1 MKQSPAFRSSGGR
14 RRRPLQRTLAVIAA
28 AAVGVALAPITTGS
42 APAAGAVSAK
52 RRECALE
59 RPMRMAEA
67 NVKSGMSAAYTQ
79 ADINKVYANA
89 PDFVAFNEVPYR
101 PDAQLAPGIYDIWR
115 SPGRYIGANAVTWR
129 TDRWTP
135 IARGTIYVS
144 NKPGL
149 VAGQTSEWG
158 LRYANWAT
166 LRSLDG
172 CHTVSVV
179 SYHVAPRNRITMN
192 LLKPSVKRLAA
203 LSHVLAASGPV
214 IMAGDMNVQYLG
226 SRFPRAQLQA
236 GDLTPTFDLTG
247 QRMPTHDG
255 GGQIDYILLNRKERF
270 SVTQQVTQEMHSDH
284 DLLLADLLFKPEV
297 AVPPVSP
304 TVMRGHVLNVP
315 ESTIK
320 RARAEVVRQLMLAI
334 RGTPR
339 GETVRYVTRRL
350 ADKRI
355 RNELARAYR
364 RGVVVQFITTN
375 RARTRYEQSLVD
387 LLGSSLKKK
396 SHARIASAAKAD
408 RLRLHPTVLISSRS
422 EGKRYVRIDADRLSE
437 PAQMARLVTR
447 AEIYTQRGEYE
458 SIRKK
463 FAKLRG

>member
-1 MKQSPAFRSSGGR
+1 MQQPPAFRASGGR
-14 RRRPLQRTLAVIAA
+14 RSRGLRRILAVLAA
-28 AAVGVALAPITTGS
+28 AAVSLTLAPVSTTS
-42 APAAGAVSAK
+42 ADAAGADAAR

-67 NVKSGMSAAYTQ
+67 NVKSGMSASATQ
-79 ADINKVYANA
+79 ADIDAVYANG

-101 PDAQLAPGIYDIWR
+101 ADSQLAPGIYDIWR

-179 SYHVAPRNRITMN
+179 SYHVAPLNRITKN
-192 LLKPSVKRLAA
+192 LMKPSAKRLAA
-203 LSHVLAASGPV
+203 LSQVLAASGPV
-214 IMAGDMNVQYLG
+214 LMAGDMNAQYNG
-226 SRFPRAQLQA
+226 ARFPRKQLA
-236 GDLTPTFDLTG
+236 SGNLTPTYDLTG
-247 QRMPTHDG
+247 RPLVTHDG
-255 GGQIDYILLNRKERF
+255 GATIDYVLVNRKEQF

-284 DLLLADLLFKPEV
+284 DMLLADLVYKPQV
-297 AVPPVSP
+297 SVPPVSP

-315 ESTIK
+315 DSSIK
-320 RARAEVVRQLMLAI
+320 RARAEVVRQLMMAI
-334 RGTPR
+334 RSTPR
-339 GETVRYVTRRL
+339 GQTIRYVTRRL

-355 RNELARAYR
+355 RNELVRAYR

-375 RARTRYEQSLVD
+375 RARTGYEQSLVNV
-387 LLGSSLKKK
+387 LGSSLKHK
-396 SHARIASAAKAD
+396 SHARIGSAAKAD
-408 RLRLHPTVLISSRS
+408 RLHLFPTVLLSSLS

-437 PAQMARLVTR
+437 PAEMARQVAR
-447 AEIYTQRGEYE
+447 AEIYTQRGEYDAV
-458 SIRKK
+458 RKK
-463 FAKLRG
+463 FIKLRK